1 MHTVRPGIGT
11 QKSKRILLVAVAALI
26 FLSVCAS
33 AIEIAALAGHDCT
46 CTCGGLLGIGCTC
59 GSCHSCTVLS
69 TASML
74 IRAAFICAAALAAGV
89 AGRIAFICSADEPV
103 THRTRSLIWL
113 KVKLSD

>member
-1 MHTVRPGIGT
+1 MHTVRSGIGT

-46 CTCGGLLGIGCTC
+46 CTCG
-59 GSCHSCTVLS
+59 SCHTCAVLS
-69 TASML
+69 AASML
-74 IRAAFICAAALAAGV
+74 IKAAFICAAALAAGV

>member
-59 GSCHSCTVLS
+59 GSCHAPAKAKNKEQIKYYIQDSRYCKKNQ
-69 TASML
+69 
-74 IRAAFICAAALAAGV
+74 G
-89 AGRIAFICSADEPV
+89 D
-103 THRTRSLIWL
+103 
-113 KVKLSD
+113 D